1 MEKQIK
7 IEMKGGCIQYITT
20 NFDCSYQVIDYDN
33 DEWDQISDIYEP
45 DEVLIDQEIF
55 E

>member
-7 IEMKGGCIQYITT
+7 IELYQGCVIRVTT
-20 NFDCSYQVIDYDN
+20 NFDCSYQIIDHDC
-33 DEWDQISDIYEP
+33 DETDKIGDIYEP
-45 DEVLIDQEIF
+45 DEILLNQEIF

>member
-7 IEMKGGCIQYITT
+7 IEIYQGCVIRVTT
-20 NFDCSYQVIDYDN
+20 NFDCSYQIIDLDCS
-33 DEWDQISDIYEP
+33 DDSRIGDIYEP
-45 DEVLIDQEIF
+45 DEILIDQEIF

>member
-7 IEMKGGCIQYITT
+7 IEIYQGVIIRVTT
-20 NFDCSYQVIDYDN
+20 NFEGSYQIIDKDCEEEFMVG
-33 DEWDQISDIYEP
+33 DVYEP

>member
-7 IEMKGGCIQYITT
+7 IEMRGGCIQCITT
-20 NFDCSYQVIDYDN
+20 NFDCSYQIIDHDC
-33 DEWDQISDIYEP
+33 DETDKIGDIYEP
-45 DEVLIDQEIF
+45 DEILLNQEIF